1 MSIENFT
8 NFKIETKQNHNQR
21 NENNQILRIKNE
33 IRIQMFLLFLY
44 KRLNLRLWQIMKQ
57 GNSNFKL

>member
-33 IRIQMFLLFLY
+33 INVSHSDVSIIFV
-44 KRLNLRLWQIMKQ
+44 
-57 GNSNFKL
+57 